1 MMNTYHFNPSQSK
14 QFKEKSLAV
23 VKFLMFAFTIL
34 ILYFPIFII
43 TLQSFN
49 NSTTGTTFGGFTLR
63 WYIQIFEEPRLVSAI
78 VNSIS
83 IALLST
89 LAATVLGTLAAVGI
103 HSLNSKNRK
112 NMILINNIPVLNADI
127 VTGVFLMLIFLLLQT
142 LLPNALIF
150 GYFTMLFAHIFF
162 SIPYVVLSVLPKL
175 NEIDKNLFDAAQ
187 DLGCTKS
194 EALYKVIIPSIK
206 AGIIAGAMIA
216 FTMSIDDFVISYFT
230 TGNGVQ
236 NFSIWIYSNMGKSEA
251 RSNVLPLA
259 YAYNTIISSGTL
271 LGLLFYN
278 ITRMRKKYKEK
289 RKEEK
294 GKGEK

>member
-1 MMNTYHFNPSQSK
+1 MMHTYQFNPSFSK
-14 QFKEKSLAV
+14 QFKAKSLAV

-63 WYIQIFEEPRLVSAI
+63 WYIQIFEEPRLVAAI
-78 VNSIS
+78 INSIS

-103 HSLNSKNRK
+103 HSLNSKKRK

-127 VTGVFLMLIFLLLQT
+127 VTGVFLMLIFLLLQA

-187 DLGCTKS
+187 DLGCTRN
-194 EALYKVIIPSIK
+194 EALLKVIIPSIK

-289 RKEEK
+289 KIEEK
-294 GKGEK
+294 GKR

>member
-1 MMNTYHFNPSQSK
+1 MMSYGLRPSVSK
-14 QFKEKSLAV
+14 RTKSTMINIA
-23 VKFLMFAFTIL
+23 KFGMFSITIIL
-34 ILYFPIFII
+34 LYFPIFII

-49 NSTTGTTFGGFTLR
+49 ASTTGTVFTGFTFR
-63 WYIQIFEEPRLVSAI
+63 WYLQILSETRLVEAI
-78 VNSIS
+78 INTIS
-83 IALLST
+83 IAIFST
-89 LAATVLGTLAAVGI
+89 LVATFLGTLAAVGI
-103 HSLNSKNRK
+103 HSLNQAKRK

-127 VTGVFLMLIFLLLQT
+127 VTGVFLMLIFLVIQT
-142 LLPNALIF
+142 LLSEVLVF

-194 EALYKVIIPSIK
+194 QALWKVIIPSIK

-259 YAYNTIISSGTL
+259 YAYNTLLSTGTL
-271 LGLLFYN
+271 FGLVVYN
-278 ITRMRKKYKEK
+278 MVRMRKKFKK
-289 RKEEK
+289 K
-294 GKGEK
+294 